1 MKRSDSNQPSA
12 APVGGKKTYYYSLIA
27 LPRRGN
33 VHLTRAI
40 LLFVIFIH
48 FFFYLKRNIF
58 KGPVVRTKTAKK
70 MLMLQQIN
78 VLDTCTAEIYTH

>member
-12 APVGGKKTYYYSLIA
+12 APVGGKKNYYSLIA

-33 VHLTRAI
+33 VHLRCAI
-40 LLFVIFIH
+40 LLRESFLFI
-48 FFFYLKRNIF
+48 FFFNLKRNIF
-58 KGPVVRTKTAKK
+58 KGPVVRKKTAKT